1 MAVRAKSANA
11 DPSAQLSIPEDLP
24 KEKGD
29 IMLLADVK
37 NALEGLPQDDS
48 PWSLLSGRVFRG
60 GLYAVSD
67 TSLRITALP
76 AMLEVKREDVLDYK
90 LEEEAGH
97 ACATIRVKPLATV
110 LVTLALPAADVQT
123 VLNSFRAHYFA
134 PQRGQRRGTHREVAG
149 SCPGPRAKGDN
160 ALPGG

>member
-1 MAVRAKSANA
+1 
-11 DPSAQLSIPEDLP
+11 
-24 KEKGD
+24 
-29 IMLLADVK
+29 MLLADVK

-134 PQRGQRRGTHREVAG
+134 PQAPAATRN
-149 SCPGPRAKGDN
+149 PP
-160 ALPGG
+160 